1 MTMDQ
6 NKKCILV
13 VDDTPSYIALLNM
26 ILQEHYAVK
35 GVPKGEIALKLVRK
49 APESID
55 LIMLDIMMEGMD
67 GFEVCK
73 AVKQDERTSHIPII
87 LLTAKSDLE
96 NKIEGLQTEA
106 DDYITKPF
114 SRDELYARIYQNID
128 SLEIFNQVKEIFEY
142 DIINIL
148 CCDNIARVHI
158 TEKSNF
164 GLDIII

>member
-67 GFEVCK
+67 GFEVCRALK
-73 AVKQDERTSHIPII
+73 ADSQTAHIPII
-87 LLTAKSDLE
+87 FISGRE
-96 NKIEGLQTEA
+96 EGA
-106 DDYITKPF
+106 DREQGLALGAVDFILKPF
-114 SRDELYARIYQNID
+114 SAKVV
-128 SLEIFNQVKEIFEY
+128 LETAAKHLSE
-142 DIINIL
+142 D
-148 CCDNIARVHI
+148 RR
-158 TEKSNF
+158 
-164 GLDIII
+164 